1 MFIKHQGAAVKLNSS
16 RVKVNNQIY
25 EDIVKLTKNTRD
37 NFKSRGIAIPTSDN
51 KGNVKIGKF
60 VIKRANNGQFTIIDH
75 LGQTFYKNINL
86 PQTAIL
92 VANCLATEQRVNDQV
107 LKHDQRY
114 GTKMFDDLNYTR
126 LSKIYLKQ
134 RKFSQSVNMSIQSD
148 YAADQAN
155 RARDAVVKTYKKLFE
170 LR

>member
-1 MFIKHQGAAVKLNSS
+1 MAVKLNSC
-16 RVKVNNQIY
+16 RVKVNNQVY
-25 EDIVKLTKNTRD
+25 EDIVKLTKNARD
-37 NFKSRGIAIPTSDN
+37 NFKSRGIALPTSDEQ
-51 KGNVKIGKF
+51 GNVKIGKF

-92 VANCLATEQRVNDQV
+92 VANCLATQHRVDDQV
-107 LKHDQRY
+107 LKQDQRY

-155 RARDAVVKTYKKLFE
+155 RARDAVMKTYKKLFE

>member
-1 MFIKHQGAAVKLNSS
+1 M
-16 RVKVNNQIY
+16 NNQIY

-37 NFKSRGIAIPTSDN
+37 SFKNRGIAIPTSDEQ
-51 KGNVKIGKF
+51 GNVKIGKF
-60 VIKRANNGQFTIIDH
+60 LIKRSNSGQFQIIDH

-92 VANCLATEQRVNDQV
+92 VANCLATEQRVDDRV
-107 LKHDQRY
+107 LRHDQKY

-134 RKFSQSVNMSIQSD
+134 RKFSQSLNMSIQSD

-155 RARDAVVKTYKKLFE
+155 RARDAVIKTYEKLFE
-170 LR
+170 FR

>member
-1 MFIKHQGAAVKLNSS
+1 
-16 RVKVNNQIY
+16 VKVNNQVY
-25 EDIVKLTKNTRD
+25 ENIVKLTKNTRD
-37 NFKSRGIAIPTSDN
+37 SFKSRGIILPTIDDD
-51 KGNVKIGKF
+51 GNVNVGKF
-60 VIKRANNGQFTIIDH
+60 IIKRNNDGQFQIADR

-92 VANCLATEQRVNDQV
+92 VANCLATKKRVDNKV
-107 LKHDQRY
+107 LHHDQRY

-134 RKFSQSVNMSIQSD
+134 RKFRQSVNMSIQSD

-155 RARDAVVKTYKKLFE
+155 RARDIVLKTYKKLFE